1 MKTII
6 YAGAQLMT
14 GNDIA
19 AAVLEFCTALAED
32 ATAET
37 VEIPV
42 LSADGSRKNATLVIG
57 PASQMVAEDVDTGF
71 DELVDADVVSELARR
86 TRAHRP
92 VAASPPAR
100 ADGRQDDRRLSH
112 HDY

>member
-1 MKTII
+1 MII

-19 AAVLEFCTALAED
+19 AAVLNFCTALAED

-37 VEIPV
+37 VDIPV
-42 LSADGSRKNATLVIG
+42 LSESGSRKQATLVIG
-57 PASQMVAEDVDTGF
+57 PASQIVAEDVDTPF
-71 DELVDADVVSELARR
+71 DELVDPDVVSELASR

-92 VAASPPAR
+92 VAATPVAHEDGHRSDRELSP
-100 ADGRQDDRRLSH
+100 

>member
-19 AAVLEFCTALAED
+19 AAVLDFCTALAED

-37 VEIPV
+37 VVIPI

-57 PASQMVAEDVDTGF
+57 PASQIVAEDVDTGF
-71 DELVDADVVSELARR
+71 DELLDPDVVSELARR

-92 VAASPPAR
+92 VAASPAAHAGGP
-100 ADGRQDDRRLSH
+100 QDDHELLPH
-112 HDY
+112 GY